1 VLSSACHIFQQLCV
15 YPNNKPKGFLVSAS
29 NETSKVNQEQ
39 PGGAADNRNNWL
51 SWLAVLA
58 LVYLLLAAVAG
69 IGDGFKLAAGDNA
82 RQLFAFASNPIIALV
97 VGLVAT
103 AVIQS
108 SSTVTSII
116 VGLVAGGLPLGIAI
130 PMVMG
135 ANIGTSLTST
145 LVSLGHVRNGEEFR
159 KAFAAATVHD
169 SFNLCA
175 VALLLPLEILFRPL
189 ERVAT
194 ALSQVLYSDA
204 SLSMSDVN
212 FMSALLSPASQVL
225 ELITSWLPGIFAG
238 ISMIVIGIVLILFVV
253 SRIGK
258 ILRGLLVG
266 KARDIMHAAVGKGP
280 MAGMASGTAITMLV
294 QSSSTTTSLIVPLAG
309 TGVFTIQQIYPFTLG
324 ANIGTT
330 ITALLAA
337 TAISGPMADTALAIA
352 LVHLFFN
359 VFAIALIYGMP
370 FTRNIP
376 IQMAE
381 TLATLAMRSKWYV
394 VAYIG
399 GVFFMIPLLLIAISR
414 LF

>member
-1 VLSSACHIFQQLCV
+1 MS
-15 YPNNKPKGFLVSAS
+15 G
-29 NETSKVNQEQ
+29 TSGISLTPHQT
-39 PGGAADNRNNWL
+39 PTGIADDQRRWL

-69 IGDGFKLAAGDNA
+69 IGDGFKSAAGDNA
-82 RQLFAFASNPIIALV
+82 RELFAFASNPIIALV

-103 AVIQS
+103 ALIQS

-116 VGLVAGGLPLGIAI
+116 VGLVAGGLPIGIAI

-145 LVSLGHVRNGEEFR
+145 LVSLGHVRNGEEFKR
-159 KAFAAATVHD
+159 AFAAATVHD

-175 VALLLPLEILFRPL
+175 VAIMLPIEIVFRPL

-194 ALSQVLYSDA
+194 SLAQVLYSDA

-212 FMSALLSPASQVL
+212 FMKTLLTPASQVL
-225 ELITSWLPGIFAG
+225 EMATSWIPGIFSG
-238 ISMIVIGIVLILFVV
+238 IAMIVMGIALILFVV

-258 ILRGLLVG
+258 ILRSLLVG

-280 MAGMASGTAITMLV
+280 IAGMASGTAITVLV

-324 ANIGTT
+324 SNIGTT

-359 VFAIALIYGMP
+359 VFAIAIIYGIP

-376 IQMAE
+376 IQIAE
-381 TLATLAMRSKWYV
+381 MLATLAMRSKWYV
-394 VAYIG
+394 VAYIA
-399 GVFFMIPLLLIAISR
+399 GVFFLIPLLLIALSR

>member
-1 VLSSACHIFQQLCV
+1 MTERIQASSETQQ
-15 YPNNKPKGFLVSAS
+15 
-29 NETSKVNQEQ
+29 Q
-39 PGGAADNRNNWL
+39 PGGVANNRQTWL

-69 IGDGFKLAAGDNA
+69 IGDGFKSAAGDNA
-82 RQLFAFASNPIIALV
+82 RELFAFASNPVIALV

-103 AVIQS
+103 ALMQS

-145 LVSLGHVRNGEEFR
+145 LVSLGHVRNSDEFR

-175 VALLLPLEILFRPL
+175 VALLLPIEILFRPL
-189 ERVAT
+189 ERIAT
-194 ALSQVLYSDA
+194 ALAQLLYSDA

-212 FMSALLSPASQVL
+212 FMSALLAPASQVL
-225 ELITSWLPGIFAG
+225 ELATSWLPGVFAG
-238 ISMIVIGIVLILFVV
+238 IALIVIGIGLILFVV

-258 ILRGLLVG
+258 ILRSLLVG

-280 MAGMASGTAITMLV
+280 IAGMASGTAITVLV

-309 TGVFTIQQIYPFTLG
+309 TGVFTIQQVYPFTLG
-324 ANIGTT
+324 SNIGTT

-359 VFAIALIYGMP
+359 LLAIVLIYGIP

-381 TLATLAMRSKWYV
+381 TLAMSAMGSKWYV
-394 VAYIG
+394 VAYIA
-399 GVFFMIPLLLIAISR
+399 GVFFLIPLLLIALSR